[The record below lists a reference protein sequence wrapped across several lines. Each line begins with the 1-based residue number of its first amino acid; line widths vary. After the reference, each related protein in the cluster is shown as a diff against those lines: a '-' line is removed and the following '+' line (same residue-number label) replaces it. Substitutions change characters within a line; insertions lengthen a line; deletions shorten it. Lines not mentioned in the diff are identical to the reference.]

1 MYIACSAYRN
11 APIASAIMPNCMP
24 GNAIAKGP
32 MENMTGLSVG
42 ANFSAIISK
51 PSAAVVG
58 TSTLLCP
65 NLSAIK
71 PIAGCASIPTTW
83 ILAINSPMTIADI
96 DWSSSRYTGR
106 NAIIAP

>member
-1 MYIACSAYRN
+1 
-11 APIASAIMPNCMP
+11 
-24 GNAIAKGP
+24 

-106 NAIIAP
+106 NAIIAPCPMLRSAVVSTSACIPLRRSSLNNEVK